1 MQQRGKK
8 RKREEAKEGRREKEW
23 RNIRGDDGREGER
36 MAKRKEGRRR
46 APTSRER
53 GGVWVVV
60 GLTQQT
66 ENNTAAI
73 VPVLL
78 FRLASFT
85 PPPVNIGGLF

>member
-1 MQQRGKK
+1 
-8 RKREEAKEGRREKEW
+8 
-23 RNIRGDDGREGER
+23 
-36 MAKRKEGRRR
+36 MAERKEGRGW
-46 APTSRER
+46 TSTDESGKGR
-53 GGVWVVV
+53 GGVWVGV

-85 PPPVNIGGLF
+85 PPSR